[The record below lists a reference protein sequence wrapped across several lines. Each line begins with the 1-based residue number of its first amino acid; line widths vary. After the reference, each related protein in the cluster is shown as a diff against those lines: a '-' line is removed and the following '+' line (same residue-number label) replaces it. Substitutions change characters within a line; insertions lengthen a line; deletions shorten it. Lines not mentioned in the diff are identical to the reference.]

1 MPDGRCRPP
10 CPSRR
15 RVMPLQ
21 RRWRRFLAAKED
33 MILWLA
39 RPGAALAVR
48 LRLRA
53 GHRAAITLAA
63 KALPNLVVA
72 GVMPAVCFL
81 AGRRLWGLAGGIC
94 LALAWN
100 GACQVVRRLLGK
112 PLSGLLII
120 ALLELVLRAS
130 VALALKSTQAFF
142 IAPAIVTAV
151 TGVVYIGSGFTSTPL
166 VGKVLADLVP
176 ASVLDVTDPRV
187 AVLLRKGSLL
197 YGAEQLLIA
206 VVSLVMILNLST
218 TVYVAVHSLVS
229 WVLLGLV
236 AALIAPFLL
245 AELRAAIR
253 QDRPILVGA
262 S

>member
-1 MPDGRCRPP
+1 M
-10 CPSRR
+10 
-15 RVMPLQ
+15 M
-21 RRWRRFLAAKED
+21 
-33 MILWLA
+33 
-39 RPGAALAVR
+39 
-48 LRLRA
+48 
-53 GHRAAITLAA
+53 
-63 KALPNLVVA
+63 N
-72 GVMPAVCFL
+72 MPAVCFL

-100 GACQVVRRLLGK
+100 GGGQVVRRLLGK

-120 ALLELVLRAS
+120 GLLELVLRAS

-176 ASVLDVTDPRV
+176 ESMLDVNDPRL

-206 VVSLVMILNLST
+206 VVSLVMVVNLST

-229 WVLLGLV
+229 WVLLGLM
-236 AALIAPFLL
+236 AAVVTPFLL
-245 AELRAAIR
+245 GEVRAAGPPGACGAGGRLLISTSSLR
-253 QDRPILVGA
+253 SGVVVGPDSA
-262 S
+262 WFIMGSAAIGVVGVAGLPSCPAVSADLLERGGGF

>member
-1 MPDGRCRPP
+1 
-10 CPSRR
+10 
-15 RVMPLQ
+15 
-21 RRWRRFLAAKED
+21 
-33 MILWLA
+33 
-39 RPGAALAVR
+39 
-48 LRLRA
+48 
-53 GHRAAITLAA
+53 
-63 KALPNLVVA
+63 
-72 GVMPAVCFL
+72 MPAVCFL

-100 GACQVVRRLLGK
+100 GGGQVVRRLLGK
-112 PLSGLLII
+112 PVSGLLII
-120 ALLELVLRAS
+120 GLVELVLRAS

-176 ASVLDVTDPRV
+176 ESMLDVNDPGL

-206 VVSLVMILNLST
+206 VVSLVMIVNLST

-229 WVLLGLV
+229 WVVLGLM
-236 AALIAPFLL
+236 AAVVTPFLL
-245 AELRAAIR
+245 GEVRGLGRRGHAVLAA
-253 QDRPILVGA
+253 A
-262 S
+262 C